1 MKKEYKTEFHVHT
14 RYSKDSCLNYL
25 MLLLM
30 LKIKKIDTIVITDH
44 NEIKGALK
52 YQKKLQKHHINVIV
66 GEEIF
71 TTKGEIIGLNLNK
84 RIQEGLTPLQTI
96 KEIKKQNGIV
106 YIPHPY
112 DEKRYK
118 SVLKEE
124 EIKKNREYID
134 LIEIHNGRN
143 ISKDF
148 SYKQNKIAEKYKI
161 KKIIGSDAHTF
172 FEIGRNIII
181 TKEKITD
188 KNILTEYQ
196 FVKKD
201 CLKFSHTCTKFI
213 KLIKVILRGDFN
225 GIYRIINR
233 RFKRNNK
240 KTI

>member
-118 SVLKEE
+118 KVMRKRSTHRHLKE
-124 EIKKNREYID
+124 ND
-134 LIEIHNGRN
+134 IHRLR
-143 ISKDF
+143 DVTRTCCV
-148 SYKQNKIAEKYKI
+148 E
-161 KKIIGSDAHTF
+161 GSF
-172 FEIGRNIII
+172 
-181 TKEKITD
+181 
-188 KNILTEYQ
+188 
-196 FVKKD
+196 
-201 CLKFSHTCTKFI
+201 
-213 KLIKVILRGDFN
+213 
-225 GIYRIINR
+225 
-233 RFKRNNK
+233 
-240 KTI
+240 